1 MVNVSENCYSAH
13 SPSGAP
19 EVSAAAPDPEMRN
32 AGRRAAAPTR
42 ERGIPEVWGLTR
54 AVFWEAPAFLL
65 SFWASGRPN
74 FPFSPC
80 GRRGWGDEGQ
90 KPSLPRAF
98 INERSRAFGQ
108 PGYDLDPAVEF
119 ECIV

>member
-1 MVNVSENCYSAH
+1 MSDQGQGRKRSSVLSA
-13 SPSGAP
+13 PKVG
-19 EVSAAAPDPEMRN
+19 E
-32 AGRRAAAPTR
+32 G
-42 ERGIPEVWGLTR
+42 
-54 AVFWEAPAFLL
+54 
-65 SFWASGRPN
+65 
-74 FPFSPC
+74 
-80 GRRGWGDEGQ
+80 GWGDEGQ